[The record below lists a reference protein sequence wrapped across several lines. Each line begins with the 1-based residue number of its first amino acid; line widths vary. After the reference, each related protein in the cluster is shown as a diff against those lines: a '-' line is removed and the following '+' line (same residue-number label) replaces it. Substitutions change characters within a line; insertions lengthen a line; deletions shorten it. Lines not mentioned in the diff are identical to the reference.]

1 MSIFKR
7 LMTAV
12 TNPFRLL
19 VVRAQRLFNVNVLTA
34 KLIPTLTKK
43 VKSLITLRP
52 QSPKDYFSVGRYWV
66 YKKLLLTLVLV
77 ACAGVFIYF
86 TMFASPLPAT
96 PAQPEQVLT
105 TVTFDYDDMELASYS
120 GTANIRAADGT
131 VVYVGDVEAGV
142 CTGTGTLRDRM
153 GRLVY
158 EGGFENNQYSGQGVQ
173 YWPSGNKRYEGGFA
187 ENRYS
192 GEGILYAQDGQTVLY
207 AGAFKNGLRDGMG
220 KAYNEAGTLVY
231 EGEFAEDAYH
241 GSGTEY

>member
-96 PAQPEQVLT
+96 PAQPEQVRKLLLDEIARLRREGVDGT
-105 TVTFDYDDMELASYS
+105 LFTLCKNELYGELIAGLESVDDVAAGLFSSHSRGRTLAQEIEALASLTKRDADEALQMMLREENS
-120 GTANIRAADGT
+120 ATVIIRPT
-131 VVYVGDVEAGV
+131 
-142 CTGTGTLRDRM
+142 R
-153 GRLVY
+153 
-158 EGGFENNQYSGQGVQ
+158 
-173 YWPSGNKRYEGGFA
+173 
-187 ENRYS
+187 
-192 GEGILYAQDGQTVLY
+192 
-207 AGAFKNGLRDGMG
+207 GA
-220 KAYNEAGTLVY
+220 
-231 EGEFAEDAYH
+231 
-241 GSGTEY
+241 